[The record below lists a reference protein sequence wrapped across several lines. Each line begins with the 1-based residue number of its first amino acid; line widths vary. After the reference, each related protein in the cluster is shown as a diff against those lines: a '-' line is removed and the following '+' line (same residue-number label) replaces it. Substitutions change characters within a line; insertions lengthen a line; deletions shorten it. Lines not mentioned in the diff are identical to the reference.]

1 MIVNTSL
8 YSGPLAIVLVLA
20 GCLAVVSVVAVIRS
34 QRRKPVAGRETLVG
48 QTAVVRTPL
57 TPEGIVLADGELWQA
72 VSSGPHIDAGH
83 KVRIVAVEGLM
94 LKVVT
99 KEDQDV

>member
-20 GCLAVVSVVAVIRS
+20 GCLVVVSIIAVARS
-34 QRRKPVAGRETLVG
+34 QRRKPAAGRETLVG

-57 TPEGIVLADGELWQA
+57 APEGIVLADGELWQA
-72 VSSGPHIDAGH
+72 ISSGPHIDAGT
-83 KVRIVAVEGLM
+83 KVRIIAVEGLT
-94 LKVVT
+94 LKVAT
-99 KEDQDV
+99 KEDKDV